1 MTLILLRYLA
11 ASSLRR
17 SLFKLVGVA
26 CIAGLSTV
34 HAGAQTRPAAP
45 QFTLASLEGAYA
57 YANSLSNVASYA
69 IFRFDGRG
77 GLSVDSM
84 HVNRECSS
92 CTGKRE
98 ITELTFGTGS
108 YQMNADGT
116 GTVTVTYAYPTSRS
130 YTYEFVVTNAVEL
143 AAGKRLAIHLFA
155 AGTTGGLDGQ
165 LFAPTFTRQ
174 VVPLSNSAR

>member
-1 MTLILLRYLA
+1 MHD
-11 ASSLRR
+11 
-17 SLFKLVGVA
+17 LVIRNGTVVDGTGAERKNVDVA
-26 CIAGLSTV
+26 ID
-34 HAGAQTRPAAP
+34 
-45 QFTLASLEGAYA
+45 
-57 YANSLSNVASYA
+57 NDK
-69 IFRFDGRG
+69 I
-77 GLSVDSM
+77 VDVSKA
-84 HVNRECSS
+84 VGP
-92 CTGKRE
+92 GKRE
-98 ITELTFGTGS
+98 IDELTFGTGS

-116 GTVTVTYAYPTSRS
+116 GTVTVTYAYPTNSRS

>member
-116 GTVTVTYAYPTSRS
+116 GTVTVTYAYPTNSRS

-143 AAGKRLAIHLFA
+143 AAGKR
-155 AGTTGGLDGQ
+155 DRKS
-165 LFAPTFTRQ
+165 TR
-174 VVPLSNSAR
+174 LNSSHT